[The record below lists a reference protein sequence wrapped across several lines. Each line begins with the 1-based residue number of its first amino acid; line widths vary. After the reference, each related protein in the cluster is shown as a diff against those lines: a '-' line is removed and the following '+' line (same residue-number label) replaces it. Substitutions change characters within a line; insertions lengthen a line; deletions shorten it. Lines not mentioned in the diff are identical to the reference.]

1 MLKQIL
7 RDMYIDPEI
16 LSGLDDTQ
24 KQTLFCKMREE
35 QIRRWRLW
43 DQKHERLESA
53 ADHPPQPAS
62 VVQFRHGA
70 DGEPWVWVMGEHEN
84 DRTIE
89 AILVEESRLRAR
101 QLAEI
106 ETKELRKSYVAELVQ
121 DVADCEATAASPATK
136 ATGASTATDGHTANT
151 PTSITAPNA
160 RKLSVD
166 TLLIAMPKIADD
178 LEIYS
183 SVDELRHRIGRP
195 APAEPGP
202 AARTIPPA
210 APAIKADVLREITR
224 NNRQPPAQKVSA
236 KIALWEKRVIGEKT
250 NEIYRLLQEKHQV
263 DAAEAESAARKREAE
278 WQEQE
283 ARAKVAELQI
293 RDIARKARDEH
304 RRSISGVIGACSAG
318 EQQRDTSPLSSSSA
332 SSLSSNSLDG
342 GGVGTVGTSAASTA
356 GGGNSSGSPPSSL
369 DSTVSRPP
377 SLDAVVRWYRDE
389 EFVRGGGIDRAQNRP
404 HRWFHGMLSRPDA
417 EQRLADEPA
426 GSFLVRLSDKIW
438 GYAISY
444 RDAERCKHYLVDAS
458 GGAYQ
463 FLGANQLSHDSLS
476 ECKRALNCQQPVL
489 TTVHFIPFPIIRRR
503 ADPFPCQRSD
513 YAARSGAAA
522 APLFSQSHGTADT
535 RRTHGL
541 ECVFLFVMFNGC
553 RERKSFRIFYILVII
568 LLDYNITHNT
578 FAPLQN

>member
-1 MLKQIL
+1 MSPLISAHPAPANMLKQIL
-7 RDMYIDPEI
+7 RDMYVDPEI

-53 ADHPPQPAS
+53 ADHPPQPPA

-84 DRTIE
+84 DRSID
-89 AILVEESRLRAR
+89 AILAEESKLRAR

-106 ETKELRKSYVAELVQ
+106 ETKELRKSFVAELVH
-121 DVADCEATAASPATK
+121 DATAASEADAATTTTK
-136 ATGASTATDGHTANT
+136 ETGAVITTPDILPNRRKMSADG
-151 PTSITAPNA
+151 
-160 RKLSVD
+160 
-166 TLLIAMPKIADD
+166 LLPKIEDD
-178 LEIYS
+178 LEIYC
-183 SVDELRHRIGRP
+183 SVDEIRQRIGRP
-195 APAEPGP
+195 APEESVPAVP
-202 AARTIPPA
+202 AARPIPPA

-283 ARAKVAELQI
+283 ARAKVAELQM

-304 RRSISGVIGACSAG
+304 RRSIIGVSGVGG
-318 EQQRDTSPLSSSSA
+318 DVEQRDQSPLSSSSA

-342 GGVGTVGTSAASTA
+342 GISGGGNAATSAAV
-356 GGGNSSGSPPSSL
+356 GCGSGSPPSSI

-377 SLDAVVRWYRDE
+377 SLDAVVRWYRAE
-389 EFVRGGGIDRAQNRP
+389 EFGRGGGIDAKQKRP
-404 HRWFHGMLSRPDA
+404 YSWFHGMLSRPDA
-417 EQRLADEPA
+417 ERLLADEPA
-426 GSFLVRLSDKIW
+426 GTFLVRLSDKIW

-458 GGAYQ
+458 GGSYQ

-476 ECKRALNCQQPVL
+476 EYGCWR
-489 TTVHFIPFPIIRRR
+489 
-503 ADPFPCQRSD
+503 
-513 YAARSGAAA
+513 
-522 APLFSQSHGTADT
+522 TAWT
-535 RRTHGL
+535 
-541 ECVFLFVMFNGC
+541 
-553 RERKSFRIFYILVII
+553 
-568 LLDYNITHNT
+568 
-578 FAPLQN
+578 